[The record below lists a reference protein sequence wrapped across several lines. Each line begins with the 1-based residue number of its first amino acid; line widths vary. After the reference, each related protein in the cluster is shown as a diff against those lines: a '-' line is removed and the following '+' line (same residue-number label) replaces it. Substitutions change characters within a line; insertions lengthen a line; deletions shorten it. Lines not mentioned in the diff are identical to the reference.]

1 MEKKYFNEIIT
12 FMSKTIA
19 TYGFTPVKDE
29 EYTFKGETKA
39 FRVTYDDNKQF
50 CLQVAD
56 VNEGEIGIYSNKAAW
71 LFDENHSA
79 KDTLVIAED
88 FEEALLKELGVQRPL
103 ARAGGEVAL
112 PSKTAVGQAPNI
124 EGLTQKLLSI
134 FPEFKETYKEELA
147 KNGEYLYVDFMSKTF
162 VPKLRQVMAGGNK
175 KQIAKIMDM
184 LGKMYYEGDSTV
196 SNVVVGVLI
205 AGTFKDDIE
214 SFTRCAASL
223 DNYPYL
229 KTAGMQILQSMKKN
243 KKYAA
248 LFA

>member
-19 TYGFTPVKDE
+19 TYGFQPVKDA
-29 EYTFKGETKA
+29 EYTFAGETKA
-39 FRVTYDDNKQF
+39 FRVVYDENKQF

-56 VNEGEIGIYSNKAAW
+56 VNEGEAGIYTNKATW

-88 FEEALLKELGVQRPL
+88 FEETLLKELGVQRQP
-103 ARAGGEVAL
+103 ARSAGGVAL
-112 PSKTAVGQAPNI
+112 PSKTLAGQAPNI
-124 EGLTQKLLSI
+124 EGLTQKLLAI

-147 KNGEYLYVDFMSKTF
+147 RTGEYLYVDFMCKTF

-175 KQIAKIMDM
+175 KQIAKIMDL
-184 LGKMYYEGDSTV
+184 LGKMYYEGDTAV

-205 AGTFKDDIE
+205 AGTFKGDAE
-214 SFTRCAASL
+214 GFARCAESL
-223 DNYPYL
+223 TNYPYL
-229 KTAGMQILQSMKKN
+229 RTAGLQILQCLEKN

>member
-1 MEKKYFNEIIT
+1 MEEKYFNEILT

-19 TYGFTPVKDE
+19 TYGFVPVKE
-29 EYTFKGETKA
+29 EKYTFKGETKA
-39 FRVTYDDNKQF
+39 FRVMYDDGKQF

-56 VNEGEIGIYSNKAAW
+56 VNEGEIGAYTNKSSW
-71 LFDENHSA
+71 LFDENHSP

-88 FEEALLKELGVQRPL
+88 FEATLLKELGVQLPQTRPN
-103 ARAGGEVAL
+103 GEVAL

-134 FPEFKETYKEELA
+134 FPEFKETYKAELA
-147 KNGEYLYVDFMSKTF
+147 KNGEYLYLDFMIKVI
-162 VPKLRQVMAGGNK
+162 VPKLRQVMAEGNK
-175 KQIAKIMDM
+175 KQISKIMDV

-205 AGTFKDDIE
+205 AGTFKGNIE
-214 SFTRCAASL
+214 GFNNCAASL
-223 DNYPYL
+223 DDYPYL
-229 KTAGMQILQSMKKN
+229 KEAGLQILQSMKRNSKFS
-243 KKYAA
+243 A